1 MCIHGTSVLVWWL
14 LSREHRC
21 VDMRTRKPHAPAGL
35 GLIFLVRPADPTEAA
50 QWGPWPRA
58 HEAPGW
64 GPGVLPRFPRLGV
77 LGAHSSCAG
86 LQCSGCRN
94 PVLPQHTR
102 LCHSTPP
109 LSLPPPP
116 EPCAGGGAPARKSA
130 VNFWRCFNFLKAPRR
145 CFALRKP
152 TNIG

>member
-1 MCIHGTSVLVWWL
+1 MCIHGTSVLMWWL

-21 VDMRTRKPHAPAGL
+21 VDMRTRKPHAPTGL

-77 LGAHSSCAG
+77 LGAHSSRAG

-102 LCHSTPP
+102 SAAPLHHCHCLHLRSHALGEGPP
-109 LSLPPPP
+109 LGSRP
-116 EPCAGGGAPARKSA
+116 
-130 VNFWRCFNFLKAPRR
+130 
-145 CFALRKP
+145 
-152 TNIG
+152 